1 MLRSVLLKRVVT
13 GSAAA
18 LALAAAPCLATA
30 ASAVTPAE
38 AAQTVTLDFSQDQ
51 PTGVTANGSFG
62 EHGAVLDATGRT
74 IGGAVLSCSDT
85 SGMSGDIVYCTGMVS
100 ITGSGAIGFQVG
112 GLVVNGQAPASVD
125 GIVTG
130 GTGEFDGLTGAVHIT
145 TVRDGVY
152 TAQFVPAADAD

>member
-1 MLRSVLLKRVVT
+1 MLRSVLLKRAVA

-38 AAQTVTLDFSQDQ
+38 AAQTVTLDFSQDM
-51 PTGVTANGSFG
+51 PAGNTANGSFG
-62 EHGAVLDATGRT
+62 EHGAVLDADGNT
-74 IGGAVLSCSDT
+74 IGGAVLSCNDVT
-85 SGMSGDIVYCTGMVS
+85 GEDGDVIYCTGMVS
-100 ITGSGAIGFQVG
+100 ISGSGAIGFQVG
-112 GLVVNGQAPASVD
+112 GLVSDGQAPASVD

-130 GTGEFDGLTGAVHIT
+130 GTGEYDGLTGAVHIT

-152 TAQFVPAADAD
+152 TAQFVPAAG

>member
-30 ASAVTPAE
+30 ASAVTPSE

-51 PTGVTANGSFG
+51 PAGDTADGSFA
-62 EHGAVLDATGRT
+62 EHGAVLDANGTT
-74 IGGAVLSCSDT
+74 IGGAVMSCNDT
-85 SGMSGDIVYCTGMVS
+85 SGQSGDVVYCTGMVS

-112 GLVVNGQAPASVD
+112 SLVANDQGPASTE

-130 GTGEFDGLTGAVHIT
+130 GTGEYDGLTGAVHFT

-152 TAQFVPAADAD
+152 TAQFVPATAG